1 MILAKDLVLNVPY
14 MTIHTSYRAFVRYV
28 YKYENS
34 VVIEAWFP
42 RQKKWTKIE
51 VPLTYQCRALTAEE
65 LEAYHKIL
73 VDQCGK
79 RWNERTGRLSGLS
92 ITAAFNRYFL
102 QYQDFPDHKERVLEV
117 MKEDFPDSNVVASW
131 RKARSDWERGL
142 NPDAKQLKY
151 KKRGRKQ

>member
-1 MILAKDLVLNVPY
+1 MIQAKDLVLNVPY
-14 MTIHTSYRAFVRYV
+14 MTAHSSYRAFVRYV

-51 VPLTYQCRALTAEE
+51 VPLTYQCRELTAEE

-79 RWNERTGRLSGLS
+79 RWNELTGRVSGLS
-92 ITAAFNRYFL
+92 LTAAFNRYCL
-102 QYQDFPDHKERVLEV
+102 QYQPFPDYKDRILAA
-117 MKEDFPDSNVVASW
+117 MSEDFPDAKVYQNW
-131 RKARSDWERGL
+131 NKYRSDWERGL